1 MKTKNPEITNKTTYF
16 YHMMKTGGRSVYGS
30 FAHYLSNTKCGD
42 ANGCSVTSCEYPNSS
57 CLLARQA
64 INGQFQENYPS
75 VGKLFSG
82 GHTPFWHEGGR
93 VRQYDYTITVIR
105 DPLSRLLSHY
115 RMLQQIYQFDQRS
128 ENNDP
133 SDDPKWVIN
142 GFDYFIK
149 KFPKEFR
156 LHQLHFFSPSYNV
169 DEAFDNITKCSQIIR
184 TENQQ
189 EGFDQFAL
197 KSRIQ
202 LTEIVSGA
210 TAIKEHDLSADQ
222 VEKLREI
229 LEPEYDFYE
238 KVIKYYNRTYI

>member
-1 MKTKNPEITNKTTYF
+1 
-16 YHMMKTGGRSVYGS
+16 MMKTGGRSVYGS
-30 FAHYLSNTKCGD
+30 FAHYLSNIKCGD
-42 ANGCSVTSCEYPNSS
+42 VNGCSVASCEYPNNS

-64 INGQFQENYPS
+64 VNGEFEKNYPS
-75 VGKLFSG
+75 VGKLFFG
-82 GHTPFWHEGGR
+82 GHTPFWQNMYPPRAYDGYR
-93 VRQYDYTITVIR
+93 VRRYDYTITAIR

-115 RMLQQIYQFDQRS
+115 RMLKEIHQSGDTY
-128 ENNDP
+128 NKNP
-133 SDDPKWVIN
+133 PDDPKWVIN

-149 KFPKEFR
+149 KFPKQFL
-156 LHQLHFFSPSYNV
+156 LHQLHFFSSSYNV
-169 DEAFDNITKCSQIIR
+169 DEAFNNITKCSQIIR

-197 KSRIQ
+197 KSGIQ
-202 LTEIVSGA
+202 LTEIVSGV
-210 TAIKEHDLSADQ
+210 TGIKEHDLSADQ